1 MIFFELTFLAKS
13 AKIIV
18 GIMQETHNR
27 VSSETPYYQICW
39 MAKCCPAF
47 LKVRCI
53 FMQEIWKKV
62 TVEPFSECYE
72 VSNLGRVRSVDREV
86 KRKREPKTFVQGSVL
101 VVYLII

>member
-1 MIFFELTFLAKS
+1 MEMLTILVGDFSNQRLLRIKPQGSFFKFFYFFELTFQVKS
-13 AKIIV
+13 VKIIV

-53 FMQEIWKKV
+53 F
-62 TVEPFSECYE
+62 YAR
-72 VSNLGRVRSVDREV
+72 NLEESHYRAV
-86 KRKREPKTFVQGSVL
+86 F
-101 VVYLII
+101 